1 MNLEQIQEM
10 WEKDSK
16 IDPDNLHDESLKI
29 PQLHSKYYTLY
40 NTITL
45 LRERAREQYA
55 KVRLERYNYYTG
67 KATAE
72 VYAEEP
78 FPYKV
83 REKDAIQRHLEADD
97 KMNKI
102 DMKIKYYDVML
113 KFLEEIIRAVS
124 NRTYQIKNA
133 IEWNKFQAGY
143 ESRLVRY
150 YRRIMKSFKQLQEI
164 LGGVPNDGYFGHP
177 RLKIENPFSPPK
189 EKTKK
194 TNGGKGLT
202 NKLGNRATEIED
214 MIKNMR

>member
-45 LRERAREQYA
+45 LRERAREQYS
-55 KVRLERYNYYTG
+55 KVRLERYNYYNG

-97 KMNKI
+97 KMNKV
-102 DMKIKYYDVML
+102 DMKIKYYDIML
-113 KFLEEIIRAVS
+113 KFLEEIIRNIS
-124 NRTYQIKNA
+124 GRTYQIKNA

-143 ESRLVRY
+143 
-150 YRRIMKSFKQLQEI
+150 
-164 LGGVPNDGYFGHP
+164 N
-177 RLKIENPFSPPK
+177 
-189 EKTKK
+189 
-194 TNGGKGLT
+194 
-202 NKLGNRATEIED
+202 
-214 MIKNMR
+214 

>member
-1 MNLEQIQEM
+1 M
-10 WEKDSK
+10 WEKDSQ

-45 LRERAREQYA
+45 LREKARESYA

-83 REKDAIQRHLEADD
+83 REKDAIQRHLDADD

-113 KFLEEIIRAVS
+113 KFLEEIIRVVS

-133 IEWNKFQAGY
+133 IEWNKFQAG
-143 ESRLVRY
+143 
-150 YRRIMKSFKQLQEI
+150 
-164 LGGVPNDGYFGHP
+164 FG
-177 RLKIENPFSPPK
+177 
-189 EKTKK
+189 
-194 TNGGKGLT
+194 
-202 NKLGNRATEIED
+202 
-214 MIKNMR
+214 

>member
-45 LRERAREQYA
+45 LREKAREQYS

-83 REKDAIQRHLEADD
+83 REKDAIQRHLDADD

-113 KFLEEIIRAVS
+113 KFLEEIIRAIS

-133 IEWNKFQAGY
+133 IEWNKFQAG
-143 ESRLVRY
+143 
-150 YRRIMKSFKQLQEI
+150 
-164 LGGVPNDGYFGHP
+164 FG
-177 RLKIENPFSPPK
+177 
-189 EKTKK
+189 
-194 TNGGKGLT
+194 
-202 NKLGNRATEIED
+202 
-214 MIKNMR
+214 

>member
-10 WEKDSK
+10 WERDSR

-45 LRERAREQYA
+45 LREKAREQYS

-102 DMKIKYYDVML
+102 DMKIKYYDIML
-113 KFLEEIIRAVS
+113 KFLEEIIRNIS
-124 NRTYQIKNA
+124 GRTYQIKNA
-133 IEWNKFQAGY
+133 IEWNKFQAG
-143 ESRLVRY
+143 
-150 YRRIMKSFKQLQEI
+150 F
-164 LGGVPNDGYFGHP
+164 N
-177 RLKIENPFSPPK
+177 
-189 EKTKK
+189 
-194 TNGGKGLT
+194 
-202 NKLGNRATEIED
+202 
-214 MIKNMR
+214 

>member
-16 IDPDNLHDESLKI
+16 IAPDNLHDESIKI

-45 LRERAREQYA
+45 LRERAREQYS

-97 KMNKI
+97 KMNKV
-102 DMKIKYYDVML
+102 DMKIKYYDIML
-113 KFLEEIIRAVS
+113 KFLEEIIRNIS
-124 NRTYQIKNA
+124 GRTYQIKNA

-143 ESRLVRY
+143 
-150 YRRIMKSFKQLQEI
+150 
-164 LGGVPNDGYFGHP
+164 N
-177 RLKIENPFSPPK
+177 
-189 EKTKK
+189 
-194 TNGGKGLT
+194 
-202 NKLGNRATEIED
+202 
-214 MIKNMR
+214 

>member
-1 MNLEQIQEM
+1 MNLEKIQEM
-10 WEKDSK
+10 WEKDSR
-16 IDPDNLHDESLKI
+16 IDPDNLHNESLKI

-45 LRERAREQYA
+45 LREKARESYA

-83 REKDAIQRHLEADD
+83 REKDAIQRHLDADD

-133 IEWNKFQAGY
+133 IEWNKFQAG
-143 ESRLVRY
+143 
-150 YRRIMKSFKQLQEI
+150 
-164 LGGVPNDGYFGHP
+164 FG
-177 RLKIENPFSPPK
+177 
-189 EKTKK
+189 
-194 TNGGKGLT
+194 
-202 NKLGNRATEIED
+202 
-214 MIKNMR
+214 

>member
-1 MNLEQIQEM
+1 M

-45 LRERAREQYA
+45 LRERAREQYS

-67 KATAE
+67 KAPAE
-72 VYAEEP
+72 VYVEEP

-97 KMNKI
+97 KMNKV
-102 DMKIKYYDVML
+102 DMKIKYYDIML
-113 KFLEEIIRAVS
+113 KFLEEVIRAVS

-143 ESRLVRY
+143 
-150 YRRIMKSFKQLQEI
+150 
-164 LGGVPNDGYFGHP
+164 N
-177 RLKIENPFSPPK
+177 
-189 EKTKK
+189 
-194 TNGGKGLT
+194 
-202 NKLGNRATEIED
+202 
-214 MIKNMR
+214 